1 MVMLFTGCAMA
12 DENNAKEDNVQYKV
26 TPVKIKEVFEDGV
39 IDVKTSSGTISQ
51 GETNWHS
58 EYIGYY
64 TKKLYINLDW
74 GDTSDSLKLTIYTP
88 DDQILGPYYIVLM
101 AGLMVKYTCKFT
113 VQVVFLLEHGITVFM
128 DKVYQERKHILSDN
142 EKQTNNRCRNH
153 PAPTF
158 RNNYISLCCI
168 R

>member
-26 TPVKIKEVFEDGV
+26 TPAKIKEVFEDGV

-64 TKKLYINLDW
+64 TKKLV
-74 GDTSDSLKLTIYTP
+74 TIQPISFPPGCFLYLRS
-88 DDQILGPYYIVLM
+88 IL
-101 AGLMVKYTCKFT
+101 
-113 VQVVFLLEHGITVFM
+113 Q
-128 DKVYQERKHILSDN
+128 
-142 EKQTNNRCRNH
+142 
-153 PAPTF
+153 
-158 RNNYISLCCI
+158 
-168 R
+168 

>member
-88 DDQILGPYYIVLM
+88 DDQILGPYYDSADGRIDGQIYLQIYSSSGISTGTWNYRVY
-101 AGLMVKYTCKFT
+101 GQSVSGTETYT
-113 VQVVFLLEHGITVFM
+113 I
-128 DKVYQERKHILSDN
+128 
-142 EKQTNNRCRNH
+142 
-153 PAPTF
+153 
-158 RNNYISLCCI
+158 
-168 R
+168 